1 MKSSIIYRMKTLSK
15 NLWRGLILALLMVSA
30 LAQPTIAQSGHTAS
44 VLSLEGP
51 LTPVMTTYLG
61 RGLAEA
67 QRVGAEVIVLTLD
80 TPGGQIDL
88 MQQMVEQIRNSPIP
102 VVVYVTPRGAWA
114 GSAGLLITLAGH
126 AAAMAPETSIGA
138 SSPVGGEGENLD
150 TTIDKKLKEIL
161 RAQVRTLAARRP
173 PEAIE
178 LAEEAIENARAV
190 NVGEA
195 LEVGLIDFMA
205 DNIPSLLR
213 QLDGF
218 TVEVNGQT
226 RPLST
231 TGLTLAEVPWNLL
244 ETFLNVLTSNTQL
257 LFLLITIGGWLLWIE
272 ISQPGGWVAGFAGIV
287 CLALAFY
294 GLGSLPVNW
303 FGIVFIILAFI
314 LFFMELQT
322 PTQGGLTVAAVG
334 CLIVGGLVLFNSSGS
349 LPYMQVSWPFVVVV
363 SLAVG
368 GSSFALLLVALRSRN
383 LPLRTGVQ
391 ILIGQEGEARSS
403 NSVQVAGELWTA
415 EPESG
420 TLEAGQA
427 VIVTEVRGL
436 KVRVRKK

>member
-1 MKSSIIYRMKTLSK
+1 MQTLRK
-15 NLWRGLILALLMVSA
+15 NLPRALIVIVLLAGG
-30 LAQPTIAQSGHTAS
+30 LAQPALTRAVAAQSGHTVL

-51 LTPVMTTYLG
+51 LTPVMTSYLA

-67 QRVGAEVIVLTLD
+67 QRISAEAIVLTLD

-88 MQQMVEQIRNSPIP
+88 MQQMVEQIRNSPVP
-102 VVVYVTPRGAWA
+102 VIVYVTPRGAWA

-126 AAAMAPETSIGA
+126 VAAMAPETSIGA
-138 SSPVGGEGENLD
+138 SSPVGGEGEDLEATVD
-150 TTIDKKLKEIL
+150 RKLKEIL

-173 PEAIE
+173 PEAIA
-178 LAEEAIENARAV
+178 LAEAAIEEATAV
-190 NVGEA
+190 NVDEA
-195 LEVGLIDFMA
+195 LEAGLIDVMA
-205 DNIPSLLR
+205 DDIPSLLR
-213 QLDGF
+213 QLNGF
-218 TVEVNGQT
+218 TVEVNGQP
-226 RPLST
+226 RQLAT
-231 TGLTLAEVPWNLL
+231 TGLTLTEAPWNLL
-244 ETFLNVLTSNTQL
+244 ETFLHVLTSNTQL

-303 FGIVFIILAFI
+303 FGLVFIILAFI

-322 PTQGGLTVAAVG
+322 PTYGGLTAAAIG
-334 CLIVGGLVLFNSSGS
+334 CLIVGGLVLFNSSGAQ
-349 LPYMQVSWPFVVVV
+349 PYMQISWPFVVAVSVV
-363 SLAVG
+363 IGAL
-368 GSSFALLLVALRSRN
+368 SFGLLWIALRSRN
-383 LPLRTGVQ
+383 LPLRSGVQ
-391 ILIGQEGEARSS
+391 TLIGQEGEARSA
-403 NSVQVAGELWTA
+403 NSVQVGGELWTA

-420 TLEAGQA
+420 TLESGQP

>member
-1 MKSSIIYRMKTLSK
+1 MNTLRK
-15 NLWRGLILALLMVSA
+15 NLWRGLILALMLISA
-30 LAQPTIAQSGHTAS
+30 LARPTAAQSGPTAL

-51 LTPVMTTYLG
+51 LTPVMTTYLE

-67 QRVGAEVIVLTLD
+67 QRINAEVVVLTLN

-88 MQQMVEQIRNSPIP
+88 MQKLVEQIRNSPIP

-126 AAAMAPETSIGA
+126 VAAMSPETSIGA
-138 SSPVGGEGENLD
+138 SSPVSGEGGDLNE
-150 TTIDKKLKEIL
+150 TIDRKLKEIL
-161 RAQVRTLAARRP
+161 RAQVRTLTARRP
-173 PEAIE
+173 PEAIA
-178 LAEEAIENARAV
+178 LAEDAIENATAV
-190 NVGEA
+190 NATEA

-205 DNIPSLLR
+205 DDIPSLLR

-218 TVEVNGQT
+218 TVDVNGQT
-226 RPLST
+226 RPLAT
-231 TGLTLAEVPWNLL
+231 TGLTLTEVPWNLL

-314 LFFMELQT
+314 LFILEFQT
-322 PTQGGLTVAAVG
+322 PTHGGLTAAAIG

-349 LPYMQVSWPFVVVV
+349 QPYMQVSWPFVVVV
-363 SLAVG
+363 SLAIG
-368 GSSFALLLVALRSRN
+368 GSSFALLFVALRARN

-391 ILIGQEGEARSS
+391 TLIGQEGEARSE
-403 NSVQVAGELWTA
+403 NSVQVAGELWSA

-420 TLEAGQA
+420 TLEAGQS

>member
-1 MKSSIIYRMKTLSK
+1 MNTLRK
-15 NLWRGLILALLMVSA
+15 ILWLGLALVLMLISV
-30 LAQPTIAQSGHTAS
+30 LAPSTLARPVAAQSSHTAL

-51 LTPVMTTYLG
+51 LTPVMTTYLE

-67 QRVGAEVIVLTLD
+67 QRANAEIVVLTLN
-80 TPGGQIDL
+80 TPGGQVEL
-88 MQQMVEQIRNSPIP
+88 MQRLVGQIRNSPIP
-102 VVVYVTPRGAWA
+102 VAVYVTPRGAWA

-126 AAAMAPETSIGA
+126 VAAMSPETSIGA
-138 SSPVGGEGENLD
+138 SSPVSGEGQDLTETVD
-150 TTIDKKLKEIL
+150 RKLKEIL

-173 PEAIE
+173 PEAIA
-178 LAEEAIENARAV
+178 LAEDAIENATAV
-190 NVGEA
+190 NAGEA

-205 DNIPSLLR
+205 DDIPSLLR
-213 QLDGF
+213 QLNDF

-226 RPLST
+226 RPLAT
-231 TGLTLAEVPWNLL
+231 TGLTLTEVPWNLL

-303 FGIVFIILAFI
+303 FGIVFIVLAFI

-322 PTQGGLTVAAVG
+322 PTHGGLSIAAIG
-334 CLIVGGLVLFNSSGS
+334 CLIVGGLVLFNSADSQ
-349 LPYMQVSWPFVVVV
+349 PYMQISWPFVVIV
-363 SLAVG
+363 SLAIG
-368 GSSFALLLVALRSRN
+368 GSSFALLFVALRSRN
-383 LPLRTGVQ
+383 LPLQTGVQ
-391 ILIGQEGEARSS
+391 LLIGQEGEARSA

-415 EPESG
+415 EPEDG
-420 TLEAGQA
+420 LLEPGQP

>member
-1 MKSSIIYRMKTLSK
+1 MKTFSK
-15 NLWRGLILALLMVSA
+15 NLWRGLILAMLLGSA
-30 LAQPTIAQSGHTAS
+30 LAQPTDRPAAAQAGHTAL

-51 LTPVMTTYLG
+51 LTPVMTSYLE
-61 RGLAEA
+61 RGLGEA
-67 QRVGAEVIVLTLD
+67 QRVNAELIVLTLD

-88 MQQMVEQIRNSPIP
+88 MQQLVEQIRNSPTP

-126 AAAMAPETSIGA
+126 VAAMAPETSIGA
-138 SSPVGGEGENLD
+138 SSPVSGEGADLD
-150 TTIDKKLKEIL
+150 ETSDRKLKEIL

-173 PEAIE
+173 PEAIA
-178 LAEEAIENARAV
+178 LAEAAIEEAKAV
-190 NVGEA
+190 NADEA
-195 LEVGLIDFMA
+195 LEAGLIDVMA
-205 DNIPSLLR
+205 DDLPRLLQ

-218 TVEVNGQT
+218 TVELNGQA
-226 RPLST
+226 RPLAT
-231 TGLTLAEVPWNLL
+231 TGLTLTEVPWNLL
-244 ETFLNVLTSNTQL
+244 ETFLHVLTSNTQL

-303 FGIVFIILAFI
+303 FGLVFIILAFI

-322 PTQGGLTVAAVG
+322 PTYGGLTAAAVG
-334 CLIVGGLVLFNSSGS
+334 CLIVGGLVLFNSSGTQ
-349 LPYMQVSWPFVVVV
+349 PYMQISWPFVVAV
-363 SLAVG
+363 SLAIG
-368 GSSFALLLVALRSRN
+368 GLSFALLWVALRSRN
-383 LPLRTGVQ
+383 LPLRSGVET
-391 ILIGQEGEARSS
+391 LIGKVGEARSA

-420 TLEAGQA
+420 TLEAGQS
-427 VIVTEVRGL
+427 VVVTEVRGL
-436 KVRVRKK
+436 KVRVRKQ

>member
-1 MKSSIIYRMKTLSK
+1 MNTFSK
-15 NLWRGLILALLMVSA
+15 NLWRGLILALMLVSA
-30 LAQPTIAQSGHTAS
+30 LVQPSTARPVAAQSGHTAM

-67 QRVGAEVIVLTLD
+67 QRVNAEVIVLTLD
-80 TPGGQIDL
+80 TPGGLIDL

-102 VVVYVTPRGAWA
+102 VVVYVAPRGAWA

-126 AAAMAPETSIGA
+126 VGAMSPETSIGA
-138 SSPVGGEGENLD
+138 SSPVSGEGADLD
-150 TTIDKKLKEIL
+150 ETSDRKLKEIL
-161 RAQVRTLAARRP
+161 RAQVRTLAAHRP
-173 PEAIE
+173 PEAIA

-190 NVGEA
+190 NADEA
-195 LEVGLIDFMA
+195 LEVGLIDVMA
-205 DNIPSLLR
+205 DDIPSLLR

-218 TVEVNGQT
+218 TVEVNGQP
-226 RPLST
+226 RPLAT
-231 TGLTLAEVPWNLL
+231 TGLTLTEVPWNLL

-272 ISQPGGWVAGFAGIV
+272 ISQPGGWVAGFTGIV

-303 FGIVFIILAFI
+303 FGLVFIILAFI

-322 PTQGGLTVAAVG
+322 PTQGGLTVAAIG

-363 SLAVG
+363 SLAIG
-368 GSSFALLLVALRSRN
+368 GSSFALLFVALRARN
-383 LPLRTGVQ
+383 LPLRSGVQ
-391 ILIGQEGEARSS
+391 TLIGQVGEARSE
-403 NSVQVAGELWTA
+403 NSVQVAGELWSA

-420 TLEAGQA
+420 TLEAGQS